1 MKKILS
7 LLVMIFM
14 ATQMLVAQNIDPTK
28 RPEPLKGKDFKF
40 PDYTTKTLSNGV
52 KVFIIEDHEQPT
64 ISFSLLIPGGS
75 SVQGAKAGLADF
87 MTTLL
92 TKGTTTK
99 TALEIAQ
106 KMDGIGAS
114 VGAGASVDYFNV
126 SGGGLTKYTDD
137 ILEMMADVLTN
148 PTFPQEEFDK
158 LLPQAI
164 QGLESEKANS
174 GSIAAALTRK
184 ALYGEHH
191 PYSIKETKETLESIK
206 IRDIKELYRTWMKPN
221 NATMAVIGD
230 VKADEIVAKL
240 EHAFK
245 GWEKGFVPEILVP
258 KAKPMPRG
266 VYFVN
271 RPGSVQSSV
280 IVSTPAIPYADKD
293 YDAADFAARIIG
305 TGFGG
310 RLFRTLRETHSYT
323 YTPFGYMTGS
333 KYVNR
338 FACGA
343 DVRSSVTDSAIVVIN
358 EQLKDLCTNP
368 PGEEEL
374 KRIKNFRVGTFLMA
388 FESAGTMASL
398 VQRADFMGISM
409 DRYENYTNFI
419 TNLAPEKI
427 RDVAAKYL
435 NPKDEYIIVVGD
447 PEVKETLKKFGKI
460 YEYDLDLNPI
470 KTEEV
475 TIKPEE
481 LIAKYT
487 EAIGG
492 KDKLDAVNT
501 LKMTGKGTVSMQGQ
515 SAKISMEEYK
525 KKDNKFFSNNNL
537 GPLGISKQLTD
548 GKDGWVAE
556 RSTGGK
562 YVKGT
567 PEDVKKIMQ
576 DGAFFEI
583 LELSKNNKSL
593 ELKGKQDQL
602 IILEAT
608 NDKNEKKYYYFNSE
622 TFLLEKQEYSIP
634 QAGMIQIEYSEY
646 KEFGG
651 VKLPTHFVQKMGPL
665 TFDYNTEYE
674 VNIEI
679 EDSMFRPE

>member
-64 ISFSLLIPGGS
+64 VSFSLLIPGGS

-184 ALYGEHH
+184 ALYGEYH

-240 EHAFK
+240 ENAFK

-258 KAKPMPRG
+258 KAQPMPRG

-447 PEVKETLKKFGKI
+447 PEVKESLKKFGKI

-470 KTEEV
+470 KTEQV
-475 TIKPEE
+475 SIKPEE

-492 KDKLDAVNT
+492 QDKLDAVAN
-501 LKMTGKGTVSMQGQ
+501 LKMEGKGSMSMQGQ
-515 SAKISMEEYK
+515 SIPFKIEQLTTNDK
-525 KKDNKFFSNNNL
+525 KQYVIQDL
-537 GPLGISKQLTD
+537 GMYGKMKVMTD
-548 GKDGWVAE
+548 GKKAWQPSRTVQ
-556 RSTGGK
+556 GK
-562 YVKGT
+562 Y
-567 PEDVKKIMQ
+567 D
-576 DGAFFEI
+576 
-583 LELSKNNKSL
+583 ELSASEAKEMIDGLEIFEAKELLNNIKNISVT
-593 ELKGKQDQL
+593 GKQGDH
-602 IILEAT
+602 IVLEEVST
-608 NDKNEKKYYYFNSE
+608 KGSKSYYYFNAT
-622 TFLLEKQEYSIP
+622 TFLLEKTESSSEQGSQSQE
-634 QAGMIQIEYSEY
+634 MKEY
-646 KEFGG
+646 KNFNGIM
-651 VKLPTHFVQKMGPL
+651 LPTKLSQQSGPRSIEL
-665 TFDYNTEYE
+665 EVSYE
-674 VNIEI
+674 INIKV